1 MNMKFLTSHIEIK
14 SLEENGDISGYASVF
29 NVRDGYN
36 DVTLRGAFAKAVSN
50 FNKGIRPKLLW
61 QHDATVPIGV
71 IEEMY
76 EDDHG
81 LFIKCKLLLEI
92 SKAKEVYALLK
103 NGAIDGFSI
112 GYKIND
118 SYFCNG
124 LRYLTDINLV
134 EISVVT
140 FPACKEA
147 VVKDVKSEEQLALVP
162 ASTCV
167 NLIKT
172 MSNTIKKLTKGK
184 NNERNKQGNSICN
197 F

>member
-1 MNMKFLTSHIEIK
+1 MKFLTSHIEVK
-14 SLEENGDISGYASVF
+14 SLKENGEILGYASVF
-29 NVRDGYN
+29 NVTDGYN
-36 DVTLRGAFAKAVSN
+36 DVTLRGAFAKAVTD
-50 FNKGIRPKLLW
+50 FNKRITRPKLLW

-71 IEEMY
+71 IEEMH

-124 LRYLTDINLV
+124 LRYLTDINLL

-147 VVKDVKSEEQLALVP
+147 IVEDIKSDEQEKAATTATVS

-167 NLIKT
+167 DLIKT
-172 MSNTIKKLTKGK
+172 ISNTIKKLTKGK
-184 NNERNKQGNSICN
+184 K
-197 F
+197 